1 MRLLWVCIFLLYGY
15 RLFAQGWEEHSAD
28 VLKKHLKEHP
38 DQTVSVS
45 IFSTDTIISMFSG
58 KLAETYTDSTHFK
71 AGWLLMLSQAY
82 FSTERSLEQSSFL
95 SENVVKDVSVGQ
107 LLTNYSGY
115 PRYPWAMD
123 SCNSQSLHAF
133 TEHYKLSEKKKS
145 FQVSFTGISML
156 EDWLRLHFPAYPSS
170 VFQQWGIQPVIGSM
184 QPLQLAQSKVIRQV
198 LPIACWPFCMSCA
211 QPGLWLSRMDAEEL
225 LQQII
230 ESNAIW
236 SRMMQ
241 PKAETPLPTLQMALG
256 FQIATNMKALPLAM
270 LASTDGGNSC
280 FLAIAPNTRTG
291 ILILGDT
298 DEPVDN
304 LGLSLMSFFHR
315 DILKF
320 KP

>member
-28 VLKKHLKEHP
+28 VLKKHLREHP
-38 DQTVSVS
+38 DQTVSIS
-45 IFSTDTIISMFSG
+45 IFSTDTIISLYSG
-58 KLAETYTDSTHFK
+58 KLEDVYTDSTHFK

-82 FSTERSLEQSSFL
+82 FSVERSLEQSSFL
-95 SENVVKDVSVGQ
+95 SEHVVKDVSVEL
-107 LLTNYSGY
+107 LLTHYSGF

-123 SCNSQSLHAF
+123 SCNRQALHSFA
-133 TEHYKLSEKKKS
+133 ENYKSSVKKKS
-145 FQVSFTGISML
+145 FQVSFTGISIL
-156 EDWLRLHFPAYPSS
+156 EDWLRHRFSSYPSS
-170 VFQQWGIQPVIGSM
+170 IFQQWGIQPVNGSI
-184 QPLQLAQSKVIRQV
+184 QPTNQAQSKVIRQV
-198 LPIACWPFCMSCA
+198 LPIACWPFCMSCE
-211 QPGLWLSRMDAEEL
+211 QPGWWLSRMDAEKL
-225 LQQII
+225 LKQINK
-230 ESNAIW
+230 SNAIW
-236 SRMMQ
+236 GRMMQ
-241 PKAETPLPTLQMALG
+241 PVAKTPLPTLQMALG
-256 FQIATNMKALPLAM
+256 FQIATNMRALPLVM

-291 ILILGDT
+291 ILVLGDT